1 MTDSLLKT
9 QAEII
14 ESLRKILPEGL
25 PVTAETHI
33 VRDLHLDSLAV
44 MDFMFSLEAQF
55 DVLVPLEALA
65 DVNTVAELSNVI
77 DGLVTQQRRSTTA

>member
-25 PVTAETHI
+25 PVTTETHI

-65 DVNTVAELSNVI
+65 DVNTVAELSSVI